1 MKRTPSKKSKKVRQ
15 LEVKKI
21 MTDEEI
27 KKREGDFF
35 REKIFRRLLMKIAM
49 FFIEMVRKSHFSTF

>member
-1 MKRTPSKKSKKVRQ
+1 MPSKTGNRNQKKTKKMKRTTSKKSKKVRQ

-35 REKIFRRLLMKIAM
+35 RENKKF
-49 FFIEMVRKSHFSTF
+49 